1 MGWLEQLGL
10 SPAMLA
16 VLGGVGAVVIVV
28 GLVIGVVLLLIPLCL
43 VFKKMKNQWYEAL
56 IGWHNGYVL
65 ITNAGKPG
73 RWIFVVLLW
82 AWLVSIAASLRL
94 ARLTTTLEW
103 DLPRAYMSWENIL
116 LLVGFILV
124 LYVYFSVCIWLAK
137 KFGRTAWFGVG
148 LAILPWIFLPILG
161 YGNAVYKK

>member
-16 VLGGVGAVVIVV
+16 VLGGVGAVAIVF

-56 IGWHNGYVL
+56 ISGHNAYVL

-73 RWIFVVLLW
+73 RWFFVPVLWFVLMNIAGGLKLNDEVSPNAYNGPLEMVLLV
-82 AWLVSIAASLRL
+82 LG
-94 ARLTTTLEW
+94 
-103 DLPRAYMSWENIL
+103 L
-116 LLVGFILV
+116 LLIA
-124 LYVYFSVCIWLAK
+124 YVYFSVCIGLAK
-137 KFGRTAWFGVG
+137 KFGRSVGFDIG

-161 YGNAVYKK
+161 YGKSVYKK

>member
-16 VLGGVGAVVIVV
+16 VLGGVGAVAIVF

-73 RWIFVVLLW
+73 RWFFVSVLWYL
-82 AWLVSIAASLRL
+82 LMSIAGGLKFINEVSPNGYNGSLL
-94 ARLTTTLEW
+94 
-103 DLPRAYMSWENIL
+103 MIL
-116 LLVGFILV
+116 LV
-124 LYVYFSVCIWLAK
+124 LGALLMAYIYFAVCIWLAK
-137 KFGRTAWFGVG
+137 KFGRTAWFGVW

-161 YGNAVYKK
+161 YGKSVYKK